1 MDLLNDIKQDL
12 FLGLPI
18 VLLLR
23 FAIISIVA
31 IALRRYIAALV
42 TKLFFVVFRKIAHQA
57 QIQKFKELLQGP
69 IQGVLLCI
77 LLFIALNQLHLY
89 FEKIMLFERHK
100 SFAHTN
106 IADVLTSSFS
116 LMELIDHLF
125 FLGLIFYVILLLA
138 RIMMFL
144 FYLWVERAVA
154 AKDRERQQLLP
165 LLRDV
170 LVVMIWSIGF
180 FTVLGVVFHV
190 NVATLIAGLGF
201 GGVAIAFAAKESL
214 ENLLASFMIM
224 VDKPFTIG
232 DHIKIGSVEGRA
244 EQIGFRSTR
253 IRTLDQTLVSLPNK
267 NLIGTNL
274 ENFSERGR
282 ARVKLKLNAHYGL
295 SESALKIVIQEL
307 KSIIENNE
315 NTVGDV
321 VVFLENFG
329 ATIEISVGYFIP
341 VPSIKTM
348 EEIKQELN
356 LEMYKIMYQYAQGF
370 GFPAQVSINT
380 EAKNEMD
387 ISE

>member
-31 IALRRYIAALV
+31 IVLRRYIAALV

-329 ATIEISVGYFIP
+329 ATIEISVAYFIP

-380 EAKNEMD
+380 EAKNEMN

>member
-89 FEKIMLFERHK
+89 LEKIMLFERHK

-370 GFPAQVSINT
+370 GFPEQVSINT
-380 EAKNEMD
+380 EAKNEME

>member
-1 MDLLNDIKQDL
+1 MQFLIDAKQDL

-18 VLLLR
+18 LLLLR
-23 FAIISIVA
+23 FAIISILA
-31 IALRRYIAALV
+31 IVLRRYIAAIV
-42 TKLFFVVFRKIAHQA
+42 TQLFFAVFRKIAHQA

-69 IQGVLLCI
+69 IQAVLMCI
-77 LLFIALNQLHLY
+77 LLFIALNQFHLY

-100 SFAHTN
+100 SFAHTG
-106 IADVLTSSFS
+106 IADALSSSFS

-125 FLGLIFYVILLLA
+125 FFGLIFYIILLLA
-138 RIMMFL
+138 RIIMFL
-144 FYLWVERAVA
+144 FYIWVERAVA

-170 LVVMIWSIGF
+170 LVVMVWSIGF

-253 IRTLDQTLVSLPNK
+253 IRTFDQTLVSLPNK

-274 ENFSERGR
+274 ENFSDRGR

-295 SESALKIVIQEL
+295 SESALKLVIQEL
-307 KSIIENNE
+307 KNTLENNE

-329 ATIEISVGYFIP
+329 ATIEISVSYYIP
-341 VPSIKTM
+341 LPSIKTI

>member
-31 IALRRYIAALV
+31 IVLRRYIAALV

-89 FEKIMLFERHK
+89 LEKIMLFERHK

-341 VPSIKTM
+341 VPSTKTM

-380 EAKNEMD
+380 EAKNEMN

>member
-89 FEKIMLFERHK
+89 LEKIMLFERHK

>member
-380 EAKNEMD
+380 EAKNEMN

>member
-31 IALRRYIAALV
+31 IVLRRYIAAIV
-42 TKLFFVVFRKIAHQA
+42 TQLFFAVFRKIAHQA
-57 QIQKFKELLQGP
+57 HIQRFKELLQGP
-69 IQGVLLCI
+69 IQAVLMCI

-100 SFAHTN
+100 SFAN
-106 IADVLTSSFS
+106 SKIADVTTSSFS

-144 FYLWVERAVA
+144 FYIWVERAVA

-341 VPSIKTM
+341 VPSTKTM

-380 EAKNEMD
+380 EAKNEMN

>member
-329 ATIEISVGYFIP
+329 ATIEISVAYFIP

-380 EAKNEMD
+380 EAKNEMN